1 MNATPQAGLRS
12 HGLAPAGVLL
22 AALAMMLIPLAARGQ
37 VDHFNGN
44 TDAGW
49 THYDPFASFGAPASF
64 TVANGQ
70 YTISAPASP
79 DPGQLGPSRAGSLRT
94 DVQYTQFSISTDITD
109 WDIDHD
115 MALGILARVTNPGLG
130 TTDGYALTYSSN
142 GHSIDLSRVTGEQPH
157 GLGSTT
163 VGLDPNQTYRLVFTG
178 NGPDLMG
185 QVFDTADLTTPLAS
199 ITGSDPT
206 YTQGINGLVVF
217 DNTNATSGTFGA
229 DGTFDNYAASVPE
242 PLAATLL
249 VLTCTVTRRRPP
261 GGTGYQPV
269 FS

>member
-1 MNATPQAGLRS
+1 MNTATQFGLRS
-12 HGLAPAGVLL
+12 CGLARRGILL
-22 AALAMMLIPLAARGQ
+22 AALAMMFSPLAALAQ
-37 VDHFNGN
+37 VDHFNGT

-49 THYDPFASFGAPASF
+49 THYDPFASFGAPASY

-94 DVQYTQFSISTDITD
+94 DVQYTQFSTSVDITG

-115 MALGILARVTNPGLG
+115 MALGILSRVTNAGLG
-130 TTDGYALTYSSN
+130 TTDGYAFTYSSN

-163 VGLDPNQTYRLVFTG
+163 VGLDPNLTYRLVFTG
-178 NGPDLMG
+178 IGPDLMG

-199 ITGSDPT
+199 VTGTDPT
-206 YTQGINGLVVF
+206 YNQGINGLVVF
-217 DNTNATSGTFGA
+217 DNTDTSRGTAGA
-229 DGTFDNYAASVPE
+229 DATFDNYAASVPTPE
-242 PLAATLL
+242 PAHLLAFAFCAIALIAPS
-249 VLTCTVTRRRPP
+249 RRPNR
-261 GGTGYQPV
+261 
-269 FS
+269 